1 MKTPLY
7 KSFGYAFHGLW
18 KALKTERN
26 VKIHAVAAL
35 IAIGV
40 GFYLK
45 LCAVEWGLVIFAIGA
60 VFSAELFNTAL
71 ERICDMAGDGKVNDT
86 VKHCKD
92 IAAAAVIVAAIAAL
106 AIGIF
111 ILIVPFFQRV
121 F

>member
-7 KSFGYAFHGLW
+7 RSFKYAFQGFW

-26 VKIHAVAAL
+26 LKIHTAAAL
-35 IAIGV
+35 AAV
-40 GFYLK
+40 GLGIYLR
-45 LCAVEWGLVIFAIGA
+45 LCAVEWGLVVLAIGL

-71 ERICDMAGDGKVNDT
+71 ERVCDAAGGGKLSETIKN
-86 VKHCKD
+86 CKD